1 MIEIINL
8 LMKHGPLTGKEIHEK
23 FVVDDYELWK
33 YCNSNPEI
41 VLHTLGKRYL
51 RFDRHVTGY
60 ARLSPSINREFYNY
74 TVIGLKDQV
83 AALAVKAKKI
93 YSEIENIS
101 NRKFELAQSIASK
114 IADNHRNAAHI
125 SDNVCF
131 MIAGDVAYKMAHL
144 EPRPESSTGEFVNG
158 SDLDIVVVFR
168 DLTFDD
174 VAEIDAAMYEQKR
187 FLLNNPGHKEEI
199 DYIIKD
205 IPKIQSQLEFSEF
218 TSMVASKVLDEGLF
232 LYGSLE
238 FFNQIK
244 RMIQLKDIPNKLNA
258 LVEEASKKRESAK
271 ERLLTC
277 SNFAAEKDLRHLL
290 FTSEEQSE
298 FY

>member
-1 MIEIINL
+1 ML
-8 LMKHGPLTGKEIHEK
+8 
-23 FVVDDYELWK
+23 
-33 YCNSNPEI
+33 
-41 VLHTLGKRYL
+41 
-51 RFDRHVTGY
+51 
-60 ARLSPSINREFYNY
+60 
-74 TVIGLKDQV
+74 
-83 AALAVKAKKI
+83 
-93 YSEIENIS
+93 
-101 NRKFELAQSIASK
+101 
-114 IADNHRNAAHI
+114 
-125 SDNVCF
+125 
-131 MIAGDVAYKMAHL
+131 
-144 EPRPESSTGEFVNG
+144 
-158 SDLDIVVVFR
+158 FR
-168 DLTFDD
+168 S
-174 VAEIDAAMYEQKR
+174 QKR

-244 RMIQLKDIPNKLNA
+244 RMIQQKDIPSKLNA

-277 SNFAAEKDLRHLL
+277 SNFKAEKDLRHLL